1 MKNYLAI
8 YTCAE
13 NSANHQAWKKLDAQT
28 QQERL
33 QLGVK
38 SLGEW
43 MTKYKDQIVNAGGPL
58 GDKTKRINSQGIQDT
73 PSLMGAFLVV
83 KANSQDEAAKM
94 FLEHPHFAI
103 FPGDGVEVLEL
114 LEKPRG

>member
-1 MKNYLAI
+1 MKNFLAI

-13 NSANHQAWKKLDAQT
+13 NSANHNAWKKLDKET

-33 QLGVK
+33 QLGMK

-43 MTKYKDQIVNAGGPL
+43 MTKYKDHIVHQGGPL
-58 GDKTKRINSQGIQDT
+58 GDKTKKINSEGIT
-73 PSLMGAFLVV
+73 ESPSLMGAFLIV
-83 KANSQDEAAKM
+83 KANSHEEAAQM

-103 FPGDGVEVLEL
+103 FPGDGVDVLEL